1 VIYDQTR
8 FKRRML
14 TMNRDLLSIRYS
26 ATELLVSFGLVAVF
40 LFTPAAGE
48 AGSFGPNPSSGNM
61 HALASVSAQGSVVS
75 ATVTRVGSDFQV
87 SWTTAGAVEKVKIEE
102 GTTPQ
107 QIENLVGEASG
118 VTIMTVTGLDPKE
131 RHYFRIKGGS
141 GDGVIAAERGV
152 PQIGV
157 LNFRDI
163 GGYSTVPNNGDH
175 AKRVR
180 WGMFFRSG
188 GPSAQ
193 SNQGFLTA
201 LGVRTVID
209 VRAPNEITAA
219 TPQWNVAGV
228 NVISSPIF
236 DQGAGGIPDPV
247 TPRLCLPQNVSPFDP
262 SHHYFAFDPV
272 CFADQDAFFGPN
284 GEFFIGFKTAVFR
297 GFVSGVGPP
306 SASFGPTV
314 NAALRTTLLTLA
326 DANNLP
332 LVWADSSGAARTGWA
347 AAVVQMALGVSEGEV
362 IEDYLLTNQFRLAVN
377 NAQLNALVGSG
388 RLGKAVY
395 LEPQLFDRAEF
406 LQAALDEMHQ
416 IYGTFDNYLHQA
428 LGITDEQIEQIRE
441 NLLKG

>member
-1 VIYDQTR
+1 
-8 FKRRML
+8 
-14 TMNRDLLSIRYS
+14 MNINLLSIRHS
-26 ATELLVSFGLVAVF
+26 AAELLVSFSLAAAL
-40 LFTPAAGE
+40 LFTPAASD
-48 AGSFGPNPSSGNM
+48 AGSFGMNRSLANM
-61 HALASVSAQGSVVS
+61 HALAPVSAQGSVVS
-75 ATVTRVGSDFQV
+75 AAVARVGSGFQI
-87 SWTTAGAVEKVKIEE
+87 SWTTTGVVETVKIEE

-107 QIENLVGEASG
+107 QIENLVAEVSG
-118 VTIMTVTGLDPKE
+118 ITIMTVTGLDPSR

-157 LNFRDI
+157 INFRDI

-175 AKRVR
+175 AKRIR

-188 GPSAQ
+188 APSAQ

-209 VRAPNEITAA
+209 VRAPVEITAA

-247 TPRLCLPQNVSPFDP
+247 TPRLCLPQNVSPSDP

-284 GEFFIGFKTAVFR
+284 GEFFIWFKAAVFR

-314 NAALRTTLLTLA
+314 NAALRTTLLALT

-332 LVWADSSGAARTGWA
+332 LVWADSNGAARTGWA
-347 AAVVQMALGVSEGEV
+347 AAVVQMALGVTEEEV
-362 IEDYLLTNQFRLAVN
+362 MQDYLLTNQIREAFN

-395 LEPQLFDRAEF
+395 LEPQLFDRAEY
-406 LQAALDEMHQ
+406 LQAALDEMHR
-416 IYGTFDNYLHQA
+416 IYGTFDNYVHQA
-428 LGITDEQIEQIRE
+428 LGITDEQLEQIRE

>member
-1 VIYDQTR
+1 MSR
-8 FKRRML
+8 
-14 TMNRDLLSIRYS
+14 NLLSIRHS
-26 ATELLVSFGLVAVF
+26 AAEVLVSFGLAAAL
-40 LFTPAAGE
+40 LFTPAPSD
-48 AGSFGPNPSSGNM
+48 AGSFGPNRSLSNR
-61 HALASVSAQGSVVS
+61 HALASVSAQSSVIS
-75 ATVTRVGSDFQV
+75 AAVIRVGSDFQI
-87 SWTTAGAVEKVKIEE
+87 SWTTTGVVEKVKIEE

-107 QIENLVGEASG
+107 QIENLVGEVSG
-118 VTIMTVTGLDPKE
+118 VTVMTVTGLDPSK

-163 GGYSTVPNNGDH
+163 GGYSTVPNNGGH
-175 AKRVR
+175 AKRIR

-209 VRAPNEITAA
+209 VRAPIEITAA
-219 TPQWNVAGV
+219 TPQWNAAGV

-236 DQGAGGIPDPV
+236 DQGGGGIPDPV
-247 TPRLCLPQNVSPFDP
+247 TPHLCLPQNVSPSDP

-297 GFVSGVGPP
+297 GFASGVGPP
-306 SASFGPTV
+306 GASFGSTV
-314 NAALRTTLLTLA
+314 NAALRTTLLALT

-332 LVWADSSGAARTGWA
+332 LVWADSNGAARTGWA
-347 AAVVQMALGVSEGEV
+347 AAVVQMALGETEEEV
-362 IEDYLLTNQFRLAVN
+362 MRDYLLTNQVREAVN

-388 RLGKAVY
+388 RLGKTVY
-395 LEPQLFDRAEF
+395 LEPQLFDRAEY
-406 LQAALDEMHQ
+406 LQAALDEVRR
-416 IYGTFDNYLHQA
+416 IYGTFDNYVHQA

>member
-1 VIYDQTR
+1 MGDVD
-8 FKRRML
+8 
-14 TMNRDLLSIRYS
+14 
-26 ATELLVSFGLVAVF
+26 
-40 LFTPAAGE
+40 
-48 AGSFGPNPSSGNM
+48 
-61 HALASVSAQGSVVS
+61 
-75 ATVTRVGSDFQV
+75 
-87 SWTTAGAVEKVKIEE
+87 KVKIEE

-107 QIENLVGEASG
+107 QIENLVGEVSG
-118 VTIMTVTGLDPKE
+118 ITIMTVTGLDPSR

-175 AKRVR
+175 AKRIR
-180 WGMFFRSG
+180 WGMFFRSA

-193 SNQGFLTA
+193 SNQGFLTT

-209 VRAPNEITAA
+209 VRASIEITAA
-219 TPQWNVAGV
+219 APLWNAAGV

-236 DQGAGGIPDPV
+236 DYGAGVIPDPV
-247 TPRLCLPQNVSPFDP
+247 TPHLCLPQNVSPSDP

-272 CFADQDAFFGPN
+272 CFADQDAFFGSN
-284 GEFFIGFKTAVFR
+284 GEFLTEFKTAVFR
-297 GFVSGVGPP
+297 GLVSGVGPP
-306 SASFGPTV
+306 SANFGPTV
-314 NAALRTTLLTLA
+314 NAALRTTLLTLT

-332 LVWADSSGAARTGWA
+332 LVWADSNGAGRTGWA
-347 AAVVQMALGVSEGEV
+347 TAVVLMALGVSEEDV
-362 IEDYLLTNQFRLAVN
+362 IQDYLLTNQFRAAVN

-395 LEPQLFDRAEF
+395 LEPQLFDRAEY
-406 LQAALDEMHQ
+406 LQAALDEMHR

-428 LGITDEQIEQIRE
+428 LGITDEQLEQIRE